1 MLSQWKFIKAV
12 IFLLPFLCDTSRCYY
27 TAYVATNAVVATVA
41 VTTIV
46 VAVVAFVMQSSI
58 SFYLK

>member
-1 MLSQWKFIKAV
+1 MKAV

-46 VAVVAFVMQSSI
+46 VAVAVVAFVMQSSI

>member
-1 MLSQWKFIKAV
+1 MKAV
-12 IFLLPFLCDTSRCYY
+12 IFHLPFLCDASRCYY

>member
-1 MLSQWKFIKAV
+1 MKAV

-46 VAVVAFVMQSSI
+46 VAVAVVAVVMQSSI
-58 SFYLK
+58 SFHLK

>member
-1 MLSQWKFIKAV
+1 MKAV
-12 IFLLPFLCDTSRCYY
+12 IFLLPFLCDPARGSD
-27 TAYVATNAVVATVA
+27 TAYVAPNAVVATVA